1 MKVIGLSGSLRQDS
15 YNSMALRAAQRIA
28 PAGMTIEIVD
38 IRAIPLYD
46 EDVRSKGE
54 PAAVVEIKEKIR
66 DADAVLIATPE
77 YNFSLPGV
85 LKNALDWLSRP
96 PLAPFEEKLVA
107 VMGASAG
114 ATGTARAQLD
124 LRKVLIFLNAF
135 TVNKP
140 EVLIRD
146 AAGKFD
152 AEGELTDEATCE
164 FIGDLL
170 NSLQRMEGRLRG

>member
-1 MKVIGLSGSLRQDS
+1 MKVVGLSGSLRQDS

-28 PAGMTIEIVD
+28 PAGMTIDIVD

-54 PAAVVEIKEKIR
+54 PAAVVELKERIR
-66 DADAVLIATPE
+66 DANAILIATPE
-77 YNFSLPGV
+77 YNFSIPGV
-85 LKNALDWLSRP
+85 LKNTLDWLSRP

-107 VMGASAG
+107 IMGASAG

-124 LRKVLIFLNAF
+124 LRKVLVFLNAL

-152 AEGELTDEATCE
+152 AQGELTDETTRR